1 MRVVKKYEYRLTEK
15 TLNED
20 IDRFIEKARNGDYQF
35 DYKYGMEGL
44 KIIKQYFKILKKE
57 FDTENYEL
65 CSVCYKKILLFLF
78 EASSGEH
85 NYFDY
90 EDLLGRAGLDFEDIV
105 GKYIFLLIKTSSL
118 DNFFEEYIIFMRG
131 MEDYGFESINK
142 TILDEFD
149 EASLT
154 RLEGLL
160 IGKLKSFKE
169 EEYWKY
175 DLAYLLLDIYK
186 KLKLKEKYIDAC
198 KTFGYISEEFVEMT
212 DEYDK
217 EDENGIE

>member
-1 MRVVKKYEYRLTEK
+1 MKIVKKYEYKLTEK

-20 IDRFIEKARNGDYQF
+20 IDTFIEEARNGDYQF

-65 CSVCYKKILLFLF
+65 CRTCCKKLLLFLF
-78 EASSGEH
+78 EASGGEH
-85 NYFDY
+85 NYFNY
-90 EDLLGRAGLDFEDIV
+90 EDLLARTRLDFEEIV
-105 GKYIFLLIKTSSL
+105 GKYISLLIKILSL
-118 DNFFEEYIIFMRG
+118 DSFFEEYTIFMKG

-142 TILDEFD
+142 TILEEFD
-149 EASLT
+149 ETSLT
-154 RLEGLL
+154 KLEELL
-160 IGKLKSFKE
+160 VGKLKSFKE

-186 KLKLKEKYIDAC
+186 KLKLKEKYADAC
-198 KTFGYISEEFVEMT
+198 KTFGYTSEEFVEMI
-212 DEYDK
+212 DDYDK
-217 EDENGIE
+217 ED